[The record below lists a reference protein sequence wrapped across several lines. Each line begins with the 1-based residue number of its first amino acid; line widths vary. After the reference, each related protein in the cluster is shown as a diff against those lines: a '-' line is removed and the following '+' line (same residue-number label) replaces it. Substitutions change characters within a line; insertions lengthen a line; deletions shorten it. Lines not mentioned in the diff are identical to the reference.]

1 MASVKFQADADL
13 NQAIVTGAIR
23 RQPTI
28 SFQTATEAGL
38 EGLKDVEVLTVSAR
52 QQRILVT
59 HDRRTMPTEFAEFM
73 VNNQSSG
80 VLIVSRKT
88 ALETVIEELI
98 LIGAV
103 TTAEEWINRIAK
115 VPLQK
120 PLTLQGG

>member
-23 RQPTI
+23 RQPAI

-38 EGLKDVEVLTVSAR
+38 EGLKDAEVLALSA
-52 QQRILVT
+52 QQKRILVT
-59 HDRRTMPTEFAEFM
+59 HDRRTMPTEFAAFM
-73 VNNQSSG
+73 VDNQSSG

-98 LIGAV
+98 LIESV

-115 VPLQK
+115 VPL
-120 PLTLQGG
+120 